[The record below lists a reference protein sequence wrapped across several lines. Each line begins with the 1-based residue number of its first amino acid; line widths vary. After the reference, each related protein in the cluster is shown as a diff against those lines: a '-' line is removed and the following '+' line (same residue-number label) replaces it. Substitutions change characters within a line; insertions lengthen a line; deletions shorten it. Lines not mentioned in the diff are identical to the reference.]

1 MPTCERC
8 NYTSP
13 EQLDMLDTSDFDVLR
28 RDFITFYSR
37 AERKHHTYCNKCF
50 YGGRDPYQQ
59 QVQQQHAGHVI
70 STITVPHNMGGGNE
84 PVEM

>member
-8 NYTSP
+8 NHTAP
-13 EQLDMLDTSDFDVLR
+13 EQLDILHTSDFDVR

-37 AERKHHTYCNKCF
+37 AERKHHTYCSKCF
-50 YGGRDPYQQ
+50 YGGRDPYKQQ
-59 QVQQQHAGHVI
+59 LQQQHVGIVTLA
-70 STITVPHNMGGGNE
+70 ITMGGGNE